1 MTSAS
6 DREGSSVTYDVLI
19 AGGGPAGLS
28 AALLLGRS
36 RRATLVCDGGEPRNA
51 AAPESHSFLTR
62 DGTPP
67 LELRRIAREQL
78 AHYPSIEFAATEVV
92 AAVAADGRFEATLGD
107 GRQVAARKVVLA
119 TGVRDELPA
128 IDGVAKLWGTDVF
141 HCPYCHGWEVRDRP
155 LAVLPNSPDPEILW
169 HMVTLIRN
177 WSRDV
182 VLLTHGQALLAAEDR
197 KRLATMEVALREEPI
212 ARLEHEEGRL
222 TRIVFVDGSTLPRG
236 AVFLRPVQRPR
247 AELAVS
253 LGCELSDDA
262 PPGLIRVDSTWLT
275 TVPGV
280 YAAGDVATPMQ
291 QVAMAVSSGAAAG
304 AMANHALVRDDLA

>member
-1 MTSAS
+1 
-6 DREGSSVTYDVLI
+6 VTYDTLI

-51 AAPESHSFLTR
+51 ASPAAHSYFTQ

-67 LELRRIAREQL
+67 LALRHIGRDQL
-78 AHYPSIEFAATEVV
+78 AAYPSVEIADTNILDVDT
-92 AAVAADGRFEATLGD
+92 ADGRFEATLGD
-107 GRQVAARKVVLA
+107 GRRVAARKLILA

-128 IDGVAKLWGTDVF
+128 IDGLAELWGNDVF

-155 LAVLPNSPDPEILW
+155 LAVLPNGAPRDILW

-182 VLLTHGQALLAAEDR
+182 VLLTNGTDTLGAEDR
-197 KRLATMEVALREEPI
+197 DRLRALNVGVREAPI
-212 ARLEHEEGRL
+212 ARLEREGDRL
-222 TRIVFVDGSTLPRG
+222 SAIVFADGSALPRG
-236 AVFLRPVQRPR
+236 GVFVRPIQHPR
-247 AELAVS
+247 NDLAVR
-253 LGCELSDDA
+253 LGCELNDDA
-262 PPGLIRVDSTWLT
+262 IPGLIRVDPTWQT

-280 YAAGDVATPMQ
+280 YAVGDVATPMQ
-291 QVAMAVSSGAAAG
+291 QIATAVSSGAMAG
-304 AMANHALVRDDLA
+304 AMVNHALVMDDLG